1 MIKNIIFDLGGVFI
15 KIHYPKT
22 SQAFKDLGIT
32 NFDDFF
38 KQDFS
43 NDLFEKLEIGAIS
56 PNDFYNKF
64 RELTSK
70 NLSNQQIQAAW
81 NAMLGSFWQDRLDWL
96 EGISKQYNI
105 YLFSNTNIIH
115 YDAFMQQYHAENKTR
130 KPLNDYF
137 IKAYYSQNI
146 GLRKPTVASYNFII
160 KEQQLNPT
168 ETLFIDD
175 IKENVEAAKSLG
187 WHTYHHNPKENLI
200 DVFKE
205 KNWI

>member
-15 KIHYPKT
+15 KIHYEKT

-115 YDAFMQQYHAENKTR
+115 YYAFMQQYHAENKTR

-175 IKENVEAAKSLG
+175 TLKNIQGAALAGLQTLHLTEDK
-187 WHTYHHNPKENLI
+187 NLTELK
-200 DVFKE
+200 F
-205 KNWI
+205 